1 MPASTLPDASC
12 EECSSPVLGEDL
24 IATVD
29 GDRVCPGCAD
39 GLSRCDGCAGHARAD
54 TLARTVSDALLCREC
69 LTGWQRCG
77 ECDVYTR
84 DIRSVV
90 GTSTEVCAECASGY
104 DTCDDCAG
112 LAHDLYCVDSGNR
125 VCERC
130 ADEDYHECCD
140 CFTLVPVDTT
150 YCDNCADTYSPTHHA
165 VHDSYYTP
173 ALRFH
178 GDGPLYLGM
187 ELEIKTPDRSYRD
200 AVDTAVAHIRDL
212 AYLKEDGSISCGFE
226 LVTHPMSYEFALQR
240 FPWQLLGRLRL
251 LGCYTDDGVGIHVHL
266 SRAGFTNP
274 AHAYRWL
281 KFVYRN
287 ERSVTT
293 LARRRDSEWARFSS
307 HQRSNAQ
314 EYAKGGTDGYGRYQ
328 AINVCPED
336 TFELRVFAS
345 SLHTQQ
351 VQAALAFA
359 AASVEYTRGLSA
371 ADIARRRGWEWTA
384 FTTWVRSHPQ
394 YSPLLAEME
403 ALACAS

>member
-1 MPASTLPDASC
+1 MPASTLADPVC
-12 EECSSPVLGEDL
+12 EECSARVTAGHL
-24 IATVD
+24 ISTIG
-29 GDRVCPGCAD
+29 GDRVCADCAA
-39 GLSRCDGCAGHARAD
+39 GLSRCDECAVHARAD
-54 TLARTVSDALLCREC
+54 TLARTVEDTLLCREC
-69 LTGWQRCG
+69 LTGWQQCG
-77 ECDVYTR
+77 ECDAYTR
-84 DIRSVV
+84 DIRTVIGAV
-90 GTSTEVCAECASGY
+90 ADVCADCASSY
-104 DTCDDCAG
+104 ETCDDCG
-112 LAHDLYCVDSGNR
+112 ELATEVYRVDGGSQ

-130 ADEDYHECCD
+130 EDEDYRECFD
-140 CFTLVPVDTT
+140 CFTLVPRDQG
-150 YCDNCADTYSPTHHA
+150 YCDSCAHSSSAHDG

-173 ALRFH
+173 ELRFH
-178 GDGPLYLGM
+178 GEGPLFLGM
-187 ELEIKTPDRSYRD
+187 ELELKTPDRSYRD
-200 AVDTAVAHIRDL
+200 AVDTALAHVKDL

-226 LVTHPMSYEFALQR
+226 LVTHPMSYEYALAR
-240 FPWQLLGRLRL
+240 FPWQLLNRLRL

-266 SRAGFTNP
+266 SRAGFSCP

-287 ERSVTT
+287 EDPVIT
-293 LARRRDSEWARFSS
+293 LARRASSWAEFSPQ
-307 HQRSNAQ
+307 QRSSAQ
-314 EYAKGGTDGYGRYQ
+314 DYAKGSQDGYGRYQ

-345 SLHTQQ
+345 SLHPQQ

-384 FTTWVRSHPQ
+384 FTTWVRSRPE

>member
-1 MPASTLPDASC
+1 MPASTLADSSC
-12 EECSSPVLGEDL
+12 EECSGQVHSDDL
-24 IATVD
+24 ITTID

-39 GLSRCDGCAGHARAD
+39 GLSRCDCCAARARAD
-54 TLARTVSDALLCREC
+54 TLACTTEDTLLCREC
-69 LTGWQRCG
+69 LTGWHQCG

-84 DIRSVV
+84 VIRGVV
-90 GTSTEVCAECASGY
+90 GTNREVCAECAAGY
-104 DTCDDCAG
+104 ETCGDCGDLAADTRR
-112 LAHDLYCVDSGNR
+112 VDGGDR
-125 VCERC
+125 VCARC
-130 ADEDYHECCD
+130 EDEDYRECSD
-140 CFTLVPVDTT
+140 CYVLVRRGNS
-150 YCDNCADTYSPTHHA
+150 YCDSCTDSYSAHSA

-173 ALRFH
+173 ELRFH
-178 GDGPLYLGM
+178 GDGPLFLGM
-187 ELEIKTPDRSYRD
+187 ELEIKTPSRSYRG

-226 LVTHPMSYEFALQR
+226 LVTHPMSYEYALAQ
-240 FPWQLLGRLRL
+240 FPWQLLNRLRL
-251 LGCYTDDGVGIHVHL
+251 LGCYTDDGVGIHVHV
-266 SRAGFTNP
+266 SRAGFSSP

-287 ERSVTT
+287 EDSVTT
-293 LARRRDSEWARFSS
+293 LARRSSTWAQFSPQ
-307 HQRSNAQ
+307 QRSSAL
-314 EYAKGGTDGYGRYQ
+314 EYAKGGQAGYGRYQ

-345 SLHTQQ
+345 SLHPQQ

-384 FTTWVRSHPQ
+384 FTTWVRSRPD

>member
-1 MPASTLPDASC
+1 MPASTLPAASC
-12 EECSSPVLGEDL
+12 EECSSPVRGEDL
-24 IATVD
+24 ITIAD
-29 GDRVCPGCAD
+29 GDRVCPGCAA
-39 GLSRCDGCAGHARAD
+39 GLSRCDSCATHARAD
-54 TLARTVSDALLCREC
+54 TLARTIEDTLLCGEC

-84 DIRSVV
+84 VLRGVV
-90 GTSTEVCAECASGY
+90 GTDIEVCAECASGY
-104 DTCDDCAG
+104 ESCDDCDS
-112 LAHDLYCVDSGNR
+112 LAQELYSVDSGNR

-130 ADEDYHECCD
+130 ADQDYHECCD

-150 YCDNCADTYSPTHHA
+150 YCDNCADTYSTAHHAA

-173 ALRFH
+173 ELRFH
-178 GDGPLYLGM
+178 GNGPLFLGM

-200 AVDTAVAHIRDL
+200 AVDTAVAHVRDL

-226 LVTHPMSYEFALQR
+226 LVTHPMSYEYALER
-240 FPWQLLGRLRL
+240 FPWQLLNRLRL
-251 LGCYTDDGVGIHVHL
+251 LGCYTDDGVGIHVHV
-266 SRAGFTNP
+266 SRAGFSSP

-287 ERSVTT
+287 EESVTT
-293 LARRRDSEWARFSS
+293 LARRSSTWAQFSPQ
-307 HQRSNAQ
+307 QRSSAL
-314 EYAKGGTDGYGRYQ
+314 EYAKGGQAGYGRYQ

-345 SLHTQQ
+345 SLHPQQ

-359 AASVEYTRGLSA
+359 AASVEYTRALSA

-384 FTTWVRSHPQ
+384 FTTWVRSRPV